1 MRDHFVA
8 AEQRG
13 ERPFLLFTGDLI
25 HGPNCE
31 PDEWPEFLGTHYV
44 DQSGELV
51 DEFIALQQAHPDRV
65 ACLIGNHEHSHVGGP
80 HTPKFWTDETVH
92 FEQTVGAARTERYKE
107 LFRSMPVVA
116 VSSCGVAV
124 THAAPNIQLRGP
136 EEIDAIRFEGFEQL
150 AIQCMPEMQVLGGL
164 LWSRNCPPPVAR
176 RFLDALGAHGARLD
190 VVVYGH
196 EIIAEGYERVGDEQ
210 LVVSTSFGVR
220 RENKFYLRIDLGGS
234 YRGAGDLQEGREI
247 LRLY

>member
-1 MRDHFVA
+1 MRERFLVSQRA
-8 AEQRG
+8 GEQ
-13 ERPFLLFTGDLI
+13 PFLLFTGDLV

-31 PDEWPEFLGTHYV
+31 PEDWPDFLGAHYV

-51 DEFIALQQAHPDRV
+51 EEFMALQQAYSEQV

-80 HTPKFWTDETVH
+80 HTPKFWSDETLH
-92 FEQTVGAARTERYKE
+92 FEQTVGPARTERYKQ
-107 LFRSMPVVA
+107 LFQSMSVVA

-136 EEIDAIRFEGFEQL
+136 EEIDGIRFEGFEKL
-150 AIQCMPEMQVLGGL
+150 AIQCMPEMQLLGGL

-176 RFLDALGAHGARLD
+176 RFLDALSKDGSRLD

-220 RENKFYLRIDLGGS
+220 QENKFYLRLDLGGC
-234 YRGAGDLQEGREI
+234 YRSAADLQEGREI